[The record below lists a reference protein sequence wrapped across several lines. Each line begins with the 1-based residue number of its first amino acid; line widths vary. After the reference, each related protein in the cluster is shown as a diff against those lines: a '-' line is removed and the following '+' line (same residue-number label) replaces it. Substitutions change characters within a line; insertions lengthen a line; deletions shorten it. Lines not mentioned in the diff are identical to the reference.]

1 MGRRHALRG
10 CAAVLPA
17 VLLAHAVLGGLVI
30 GGTPL
35 GRDAPHRPVMV
46 ARMVAPAQTVAPSNL
61 PAAPLAQAP
70 PSRPA
75 HVAPATPVPQ
85 TGVATFGGFKPS
97 RDLDRAAVPR
107 SAPDVS
113 MLEGL
118 HFSGLPM
125 RLRLYVDGTGK
136 VVDVVVLQAT
146 DDDEVIDRVRHM
158 FLSTAFIA
166 GRLRGED
173 VASYKDLELVLT
185 LPG

>member
-1 MGRRHALRG
+1 
-10 CAAVLPA
+10 
-17 VLLAHAVLGGLVI
+17 VLLAHAVLGGLVM
-30 GGTPL
+30 GGTARSSDVPY
-35 GRDAPHRPVMV
+35 RPVMV
-46 ARMVAPAQTVAPSNL
+46 ARIVAPALAATPTSL
-61 PAAPLAQAP
+61 HAAPLAQYP
-70 PSRPA
+70 PSRQEALAAPEA
-75 HVAPATPVPQ
+75 PVAQ
-85 TGVATFGGFKPS
+85 TGVAVFADFKPS

-125 RLRLYVDGTGK
+125 RLRLYVDATGK
-136 VVDVVVLQAT
+136 VVDVVALQTA
-146 DDDEVIDRVRHM
+146 DDDEVLDRVRHM

-185 LPG
+185 SPG

>member
-1 MGRRHALRG
+1 
-10 CAAVLPA
+10 
-17 VLLAHAVLGGLVI
+17 
-30 GGTPL
+30 
-35 GRDAPHRPVMV
+35 
-46 ARMVAPAQTVAPSNL
+46 
-61 PAAPLAQAP
+61 
-70 PSRPA
+70 
-75 HVAPATPVPQ
+75 
-85 TGVATFGGFKPS
+85 
-97 RDLDRAAVPR
+97 
-107 SAPDVS
+107 

-146 DDDEVIDRVRHM
+146 DDDEVLDRVRRM

-185 LPG
+185 SPG

>member
-1 MGRRHALRG
+1 
-10 CAAVLPA
+10 VLPA
-17 VLLAHAVLGGLVI
+17 VLLAHAVLGGWLM
-30 GGTPL
+30 GGTPR
-35 GRDAPHRPVMV
+35 GSDAPHRPVMV
-46 ARMVAPAQTVAPSNL
+46 TRMVAPAQAVTPSNL
-61 PAAPLAQAP
+61 HAAPLAQDP
-70 PSRPA
+70 PSRQEA
-75 HVAPATPVPQ
+75 HAAPEAPVPQ
-85 TGVATFGGFKPS
+85 IGVAAFAGFKPS

-146 DDDEVIDRVRHM
+146 DDDEVLDRVRRM

-185 LPG
+185 SPG

>member
-1 MGRRHALRG
+1 
-10 CAAVLPA
+10 LPA
-17 VLLAHAVLGGLVI
+17 VLLAHAVLGGLVMI
-30 GGTPL
+30 GTPR
-35 GRDAPHRPVMV
+35 GSDAPHRPVMV
-46 ARMVAPAQTVAPSNL
+46 ARMVAPTQTVTRASL
-61 PAAPLAQAP
+61 PVASLAQDP
-70 PSRPA
+70 PSRQA
-75 HVAPATPVPQ
+75 HAAPDMPVPQ
-85 TGVATFGGFKPS
+85 TGVAAFAGFKPS

-146 DDDEVIDRVRHM
+146 DDNEVLDRVRHM

-185 LPG
+185 SPG

>member
-1 MGRRHALRG
+1 M
-10 CAAVLPA
+10 LPA
-17 VLLAHAVLGGLVI
+17 VLLAHAVLGGLVM
-30 GGTPL
+30 GGTRRSSDVPY
-35 GRDAPHRPVMV
+35 RPVMV
-46 ARMVAPAQTVAPSNL
+46 ARIVAPELAVTTTSL
-61 PAAPLAQAP
+61 HAAPLAQDLA
-70 PSRPA
+70 SRPVHA
-75 HVAPATPVPQ
+75 EPATPAPQ
-85 TGVATFGGFKPS
+85 TGVAAFAGFKPS

-125 RLRLYVDGTGK
+125 RVRLYVDGTGK
-136 VVDVVVLQAT
+136 VVDVVVLQAV
-146 DDDEVIDRVRHM
+146 DDDEVLDRVRHM

-185 LPG
+185 SPG

>member
-1 MGRRHALRG
+1 
-10 CAAVLPA
+10 
-17 VLLAHAVLGGLVI
+17 VLLAHAVLGGLVM
-30 GGTPL
+30 GGTP
-35 GRDAPHRPVMV
+35 RSSDVPYRPVMV
-46 ARMVAPAQTVAPSNL
+46 ARIVAPELAVTPTSL
-61 PAAPLAQAP
+61 YAAPLAQYP
-70 PSRPA
+70 PSQQALAAPEA
-75 HVAPATPVPQ
+75 PVAQ
-85 TGVATFGGFKPS
+85 TGVAVFADFKPS

-125 RLRLYVDGTGK
+125 RLRLYVDATGK
-136 VVDVVVLQAT
+136 VADVVVLQAV
-146 DDDEVIDRVRHM
+146 DDDEVLDRVRHM

-185 LPG
+185 SPG